1 MQPPLNLKFL
11 LFMYL
16 HNQNVKFLFES
27 DRKYRNWW
35 KIWKFIL
42 IGYPDLP
49 TGIRV
54 VKVSNSS
61 AEVEFRA
68 ESVNIQQ
75 EVIIN
80 ILNEADLSPFEV
92 LFTVSST
99 ERTQRAEIRSL
110 QPKTEYSV
118 SLKVCNIFGCN
129 PKQTTPVIFET
140 EGNILQTMFCSPWF
154 P

>member
-27 DRKYRNWW
+27 DRKYRNCW

-49 TGIRV
+49 TGIRL

-61 AEVEFRA
+61 AEVEFSA

-80 ILNEADLSPFEV
+80 ILNEANLSPFEV

-129 PKQTTPVIFET
+129 PKLTTPVIFET

>member
-1 MQPPLNLKFL
+1 M
-11 LFMYL
+11 
-16 HNQNVKFLFES
+16 
-27 DRKYRNWW
+27 
-35 KIWKFIL
+35 
-42 IGYPDLP
+42 
-49 TGIRV
+49 
-54 VKVSNSS
+54 
-61 AEVEFRA
+61 
-68 ESVNIQQ
+68 NIQQ

-118 SLKVCNIFGCN
+118 SLKVCNIYGCN

-140 EGNILQTMFCSPWF
+140 EGNILQTMFCSP
-154 P
+154 

>member
-1 MQPPLNLKFL
+1 M
-11 LFMYL
+11 
-16 HNQNVKFLFES
+16 KFLFES
-27 DRKYRNWW
+27 AMLFDRKDKNFWMV
-35 KIWKFIL
+35 WKFIL

-61 AEVEFRA
+61 AEVGFSA

-80 ILNEADLSPFEV
+80 ILNKADLSPFEV
-92 LFTVSST
+92 LHTVSST

-110 QPKTEYSV
+110 QPKTEYYV
-118 SLKVCNIFGCN
+118 TLKVCNIFGCN
-129 PKQTTPVIFET
+129 PKQTTPVTFVT
-140 EGNILQTMFCSPWF
+140 EGNCKHCFVRQVF
-154 P
+154 PYNKYLTYN